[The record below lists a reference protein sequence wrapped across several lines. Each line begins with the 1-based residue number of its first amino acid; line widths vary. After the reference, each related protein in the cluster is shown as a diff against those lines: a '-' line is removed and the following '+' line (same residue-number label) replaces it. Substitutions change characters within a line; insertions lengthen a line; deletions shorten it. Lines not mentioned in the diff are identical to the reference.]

1 LLLFEPYTKHNFSSK
16 KAFNNFPMLTQYV
29 IQHLLNTLETKGFK
43 TLVHFELEGVCE
55 LRANQHKLDYPGI
68 NKKLLELGIDGE
80 LKSEYWKNQWEL
92 VSLFN
97 GQSPLKEAQNLARA
111 MQVLPKIMCQYG
123 ASKVMMVPV
132 AWGADK
138 GRYVDGSGAIF
149 SLDTRSV
156 HIPNAIQMNV
166 SVENKQ
172 GENLFAQQGLGEWIQ
187 YELLVNSYACC
198 LLFLPEEDAFKR
210 LALRQDYGLDAE
222 LSSPVV
228 LSGGHQGSIALYKE
242 KGKHNQ
248 AMGLEPLFFASDNSV
263 LHYAGDWRKTAR
275 VEHRIGA
282 TSKNYDPYLN
292 MVFILMNVLE
302 GIAKWQAEVSLPI
315 FEDKAL
321 PVSLFD
327 QPNKH
332 NESQPNGSKKDTQQ
346 TLGALSLFK
355 NDSWLVDK
363 INFYCQDMPYI
374 NTINLGDKIKEM
386 MLSKYQRSVITLE
399 S

>member
-1 LLLFEPYTKHNFSSK
+1 
-16 KAFNNFPMLTQYV
+16 MLIQDV
-29 IQHLLNTLETKGFK
+29 IQHLLNTLEAKGFK

-55 LRANQHKLDYPGI
+55 LRPNQQKLDYLGI
-68 NKKLLELGIDGE
+68 NQKLARLGIDGE
-80 LKSEYWKNQWEL
+80 LKSEYWKNQWEF

-97 GQSPLKEAQNLARA
+97 GQSPLKEAQNLAHA
-111 MQVLPKIMCQYG
+111 MRVLPTLMCQHG
-123 ASKVMMVPV
+123 AAKVMMVPV

-138 GRYVDGSGAIF
+138 GRYVPGSGAIF

-166 SVENKQ
+166 SVENQQ

-242 KGKHNQ
+242 IGKHNQ

-263 LHYAGDWRKTAR
+263 LQYAGDWRKTAR

-282 TSKNYDPYLN
+282 TSKNYDPYSN
-292 MVFILMNVLE
+292 MLFILINVLE
-302 GIAKWQAEVSLPI
+302 GINKWQVADSLPQ
-315 FEDKAL
+315 FKDKAL

-327 QPNKH
+327 EHNK
-332 NESQPNGSKKDTQQ
+332 PDGQQ
-346 TLGALSLFK
+346 TLGALSLFE
-355 NDSWLVDK
+355 NETWFADK
-363 INFYCQDMPYI
+363 INFYCTDIPNM
-374 NTINLGDKIKEM
+374 NVNNLGVKMKEM
-386 MLSKYQRSVITLE
+386 MLSKYQRTVIT
-399 S
+399 

>member
-1 LLLFEPYTKHNFSSK
+1 
-16 KAFNNFPMLTQYV
+16 MLIHDV
-29 IQHLLNTLETKGFK
+29 IQHLLNILKTKEFK
-43 TLVHFELEGVCE
+43 VLVHFELEGVCE
-55 LRANQHKLDYPGI
+55 LRKVQQKLDYEGI
-68 NKKLLELGIDGE
+68 NKKLANLNIDGE
-80 LKSEYWKNQWEL
+80 LKSEYWKNQWEF

-97 GQSPLKEAQNLARA
+97 GQSPLKEAHNLALA
-111 MQVLPKIMCQYG
+111 MKTLPAIMCQHG

-138 GRYVDGSGAIF
+138 GRYVRGSDAIF

-172 GENLFAQQGLGEWIQ
+172 GENLFAQKGLGEWIQ

-228 LSGGHQGSIALYKE
+228 LSGGHQGSIALYKQI
-242 KGKHNQ
+242 GKHNQ
-248 AMGLEPLFFASDNSV
+248 AMGLEPLFFATDNTV

-275 VEHRIGA
+275 IEHRIGA

-292 MVFILMNVLE
+292 MMFILINVLE
-302 GIAKWQAEVSLPI
+302 GISKWQKAESLPK
-315 FEDKAL
+315 FEDKVL
-321 PVSLFD
+321 PVSLYD
-327 QPNKH
+327 QYDL
-332 NESQPNGSKKDTQQ
+332 QNGQQ
-346 TLGALSLFK
+346 KLGALSLFK
-355 NDSWLVDK
+355 NDSWFVNKL
-363 INFYCQDMPYI
+363 NYYCQDMP
-374 NTINLGDKIKEM
+374 NNNGVGLGEKIREM
-386 MLSKYQRSVITLE
+386 MLSRYQVKVVT
-399 S
+399 

>member
-1 LLLFEPYTKHNFSSK
+1 
-16 KAFNNFPMLTQYV
+16 MLIQDV
-29 IQHLLNTLETKGFK
+29 IQHLLNIIEAKGFK

-55 LRANQHKLDYPGI
+55 LRVNQQKLDYLGI
-68 NKKLLELGIDGE
+68 NKKLVKLGIDGE
-80 LKSEYWKNQWEL
+80 LKSEYWKNQWEF

-97 GQSPLKEAQNLARA
+97 GQSPLKEAQNLAEA
-111 MQVLPKIMCQYG
+111 MQVLPTLMCQHG
-123 ASKVMMVPV
+123 AAKVMMVPV

-138 GRYVDGSGAIF
+138 GRYVPGSGAIF

-172 GENLFAQQGLGEWIQ
+172 GENLFAQQGLGECIQ
-187 YELLVNSYACC
+187 HELLVSSYACC

-248 AMGLEPLFFASDNSV
+248 VMGLEPLFFATDNSV

-275 VEHRIGA
+275 IEHRIGA

-292 MVFILMNVLE
+292 MLFILINVLE
-302 GIAKWQAEVSLPI
+302 GIRKWQTGEPLPK
-315 FEDKAL
+315 FQDKAL
-321 PVSLFD
+321 PGSLYD
-327 QPNKH
+327 QQSEKS
-332 NESQPNGSKKDTQQ
+332 ESQQSVQEK
-346 TLGALSLFK
+346 LGALSLFK
-355 NDSWLVDK
+355 NDSWLVNKLD
-363 INFYCQDMPYI
+363 FYCQDIPNMSG
-374 NTINLGDKIKEM
+374 INLGEKIKEM
-386 MLSKYQRSVITLE
+386 VLSKYQRSVITLE